1 MLKYK
6 IHKLYTQTKCRL
18 KLNINEELIFNATMV
33 ENNEIDQDTK
43 KHKQTKS
50 RKRNVNIMQI
60 LFQEKTGNHG
70 KIKKLY

>member
-33 ENNEIDQDTK
+33 ENIEIDQDTK
-43 KHKQTKS
+43 KHRQTKS